1 MKKIDCLGDI
11 CPVPLMKLQSL
22 EATLKGGDGVMIVT
36 DHSCTCQSLIAYCR
50 KKRYPLRIV
59 EPMSGIW
66 EVSIFPEENEDR

>member
-22 EATLKGGDGVMIVT
+22 ESNLGNGESVMIVT
-36 DHSCTCQSLIAYCR
+36 DHSCTCQSLLSYCN
-50 KKRYPLRIV
+50 KKRYPVRIA

-66 EVSIFPEENEDR
+66 EVSVFPRERN